1 MYEAVG
7 GWGSTKAPGLDGWR
21 PAELKDWPPQ
31 LFDLLAAFYG
41 RVEAAGEWPSA
52 LSESLVAML
61 PKGGTR
67 ELEDRRPIVLLSVVY
82 RLWGALRASLFGK
95 WLEEAGILPA
105 PGPGRA
111 ADAQAYE
118 AALEF
123 ELARAKGEPVAGLA
137 LDWSKCYDRL
147 PLALVGRFGRIVGVP
162 ERLLRPMLAAY
173 GQPRRVLVD
182 GMVGKPRRPVC
193 GLAPGCPAAT
203 HWVALVMA
211 PWLFRARRVA
221 ETARARAY
229 VDDLTGWSKGEGC
242 GGHCQS
248 MVKLASGFEKDT
260 TLVIHGVK
268 SRRFAHPPGDAA
280 RLGTGGPGGAPCGG
294 RI

>member
-1 MYEAVG
+1 MDKHWWEYWCPDFETPRELPGWEEELRGLPPFPDPGPLTGDQLYEAVG

-52 LSESLVAML
+52 LSESLVATL

-82 RLWGALRASLFGK
+82 RLWGALRASLFGR

-137 LDWSKCYDRL
+137 LPAGHGSQTVR
-147 PLALVGRFGRIVGVP
+147 G
-162 ERLLRPMLAAY
+162 AA
-173 GQPRRVLVD
+173 
-182 GMVGKPRRPVC
+182 
-193 GLAPGCPAAT
+193 PA
-203 HWVALVMA
+203 
-211 PWLFRARRVA
+211 
-221 ETARARAY
+221 
-229 VDDLTGWSKGEGC
+229 SS
-242 GGHCQS
+242 Q
-248 MVKLASGFEKDT
+248 
-260 TLVIHGVK
+260 
-268 SRRFAHPPGDAA
+268 
-280 RLGTGGPGGAPCGG
+280 
-294 RI
+294 